1 MPLNSVQQFI
11 ANQINGLEV
20 PIGGTRPLEAYITPP
35 TVEDLDRPKAYVWG
49 GRCRGRRQT
58 APRTTSGIGTG
69 KSGFKH
75 LDWTVDIYLAY
86 ETTPDSVTAD
96 QEFPAIVDAVLAKLW
111 TVPMPTFITDPLT
124 GLVSQIQAVGEEWDL
139 EMLPERTPNTLR
151 MLYYS
156 ARIGMNVYEV
166 VQA

>member
-1 MPLNSVQQFI
+1 MPLNSVQQYL
-11 ANQINGLEV
+11 ANQLNGLEI
-20 PIGGTRPLEAYITPP
+20 PIVTDRPLEAYITPP
-35 TVEDLDRPKAYVWG
+35 TVEDIDRPKAYIWG
-49 GRCRGRRQT
+49 SRCRGRRQT
-58 APRTTSGIGTG
+58 APRNITGVGTPT
-69 KSGFKH
+69 SGFKH
-75 LDWTVDIYLAY
+75 LDWMIDIFLAY
-86 ETTPDSVTAD
+86 ETTPDSATVD

-111 TVPMPTFITDPLT
+111 IAEMPTFIKDPLT

-151 MLYYS
+151 MLYYT